1 MRVGELFKLTYS
13 SALGLRSLVQLL
25 SKATDEVPFLAT
37 PSSLEVKVLSPDK
50 TSLMILQLP
59 AIAFEEYVCDID
71 EFFVVATDELM
82 KVVRRGGRNDGVS
95 IELNKALRQLKLVL
109 KNKKTGVE
117 RAFNIEL
124 KERVREAVPELSVEL
139 SVSVR
144 ILARD
149 FKDLVKDLKIVG
161 EEARFTYSDG
171 KLYVKAYGYPKEYE
185 AILEEGNPLV
195 SISSSISKAEAAY
208 SIAHL
213 EMVARA
219 SSMAEVIDLMFDT
232 DKPLKLELALET
244 GGRVIYWIAPRT
256 M

>member
-1 MRVGELFKLTYS
+1 MLKLKYS
-13 SALGLRSLVQLL
+13 SALGLRSVVQLL
-25 SKATDEVPFLAT
+25 SKAIDEVPFLAT

-59 AIAFEEYVCDID
+59 AVAFEEYVCDTD
-71 EFFVVATDELM
+71 EFFVVAADELM
-82 KVVRRGGRNDGVS
+82 RVFRRSGRNDEVLV
-95 IELNKALRQLKLVL
+95 ELNKAVGQLKVVL
-109 KNKKTGVE
+109 KNKRTGVE

-124 KERVREAVPELSVEL
+124 KERVREAVPELLVEL
-139 SVSVR
+139 SVSAR

-149 FKDLVKDLKIVG
+149 FKDLIKDLKVIG

-171 KLYVKAYGYPKEYE
+171 RLYVKAYGYPKEYE
-185 AILEEGNPLV
+185 AILEDGNPLV
-195 SISSSISKAEAAY
+195 SISSSVSRAEAAY

-213 EMVARA
+213 EAVARA
-219 SSMAEVIDLMFDT
+219 SSMAEVIDLLFDT

-244 GGRVIYWIAPRT
+244 GGRVIYWIAPRA